1 MCPDSLQMPLE
12 WDQVLY
18 YTNPVTGKTSYD
30 RCTSPIPLPHPELQ
44 FKGYVVDAA
53 NQTIA
58 AFFAKEGAKAQKGMR
73 LPRPAGGA
81 NRAYFEGQRAAGSGR
96 LGLKDPEI

>member
-1 MCPDSLQMPLE
+1 MPLE

-53 NQTIA
+53 NPTIA

-81 NRAYFEGQRAAGSGR
+81 HRAYFEGQRAAGSGR
-96 LGLKDPEI
+96 LGLNNPEI